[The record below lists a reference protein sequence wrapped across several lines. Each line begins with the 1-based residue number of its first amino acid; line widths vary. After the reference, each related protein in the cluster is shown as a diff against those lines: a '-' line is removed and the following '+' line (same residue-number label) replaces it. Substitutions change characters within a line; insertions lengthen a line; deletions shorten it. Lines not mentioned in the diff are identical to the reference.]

1 MDPIMIGIA
10 AVVIL
15 VIVAG
20 VFLMKKG
27 KNETTVDTQTQVKR
41 PKTLA
46 EQQRE
51 LELQRQSHM
60 PSPATPDLS
69 QTTLQTVQTPNIAE
83 SAQHELQAAEQ
94 LIQTQDYDGAITTL
108 RRALKNH
115 PSHSELNFTLLNSYA
130 LAKDYQHFNTFYL
143 EVLALNDADLTT
155 QANNLKMLVDEEQR
169 ISARSTVMTDT
180 AEAVESDGLDF
191 DLPGFKQDSDKPAIN
206 STLQVAMPSVT
217 EAAQPANPVDGISN
231 NADNELDFD
240 FALDVPETKIAPV
253 TPVPPAT
260 KPTTE
265 TTAAQPQSNELTFAD
280 FDFDLPSNEP
290 ATAETVPAPA
300 LESPTEIFAP
310 IDEPVTTASASNVNN
325 NNNAISDS
333 DFDFDFSL
341 PETQSTPTAT
351 ATAPMLTSPTAAPSA
366 DNNIADDFD
375 FDFALDVPETKI
387 APVTPVPP
395 ATKPTTET
403 TAAQPQSN
411 ELTFADFDFDLPSN
425 EPATAETVPAPALE
439 SPTEIFA
446 PIDEPVTT
454 ASASNVN
461 NNNNAISDSD
471 FDFDFS
477 LPETQSTPTATATAP
492 MLTSPT
498 AAPSADNNIAD
509 DFDFD
514 FELNAEPAVTVTP
527 TNDATTETDLSFGA
541 SDIKASSNLTS
552 DAATSVPFAS
562 DEATDIASFALD
574 DELLRQAEAASLAKP
589 ATPSVAEPVV
599 DLAEVSAPEVK
610 APKPSDSLLISD
622 DMFDLSFDDSTTQA
636 ATPANTQTTTTPIAS
651 PETTSIADNAISTTA
666 PVVEDLSAIL
676 DVIKDID
683 TDTLN
688 VDLAE
693 QYVNL
698 GEYDSAKRLLDEIKD
713 SNNTALVERATALRQ
728 RIA

>member
-20 VFLMKKG
+20 FFLMKKG

-51 LELQRQSHM
+51 LELQRQSQQ
-60 PSPATPDLS
+60 PSPYAAPNLPQS
-69 QTTLQTVQTPNIAE
+69 TLQTAQTLNTTE
-83 SAQHELQAAEQ
+83 NAQHELQAAEQ

-115 PSHSELNFTLLNSYA
+115 PSHSGLNFTLLNSYA
-130 LAKDYQHFNTFYL
+130 LAKDYQHFNSFYL
-143 EVLALNDADLTT
+143 EVLAVNNADLTT
-155 QANNLKMLVDEEQR
+155 QANNLKTLVDEEQR
-169 ISARSTVMTDT
+169 ITARSAAMTHT

-206 STLQVAMPSVT
+206 STSQVAMPSVT
-217 EAAQPANPVDGISN
+217 EMAQPATLANGASN

-253 TPVPPAT
+253 TPVPPET

-265 TTAAQPQSNELTFAD
+265 TTAAQPQSDELTFDD
-280 FDFDLPSNEP
+280 FDFDLPSKQP
-290 ATAETVPAPA
+290 ATAETVPAPV
-300 LESPTEIFAP
+300 LESPTEIVTP
-310 IDEPVTTASASNVNN
+310 VKEESVTTTLASNVNN
-325 NNNAISDS
+325 EAISDS
-333 DFDFDFSL
+333 DFDFDFDFSL
-341 PETQSTPTAT
+341 PDNPSTNAAT
-351 ATAPMLTSPTAAPSA
+351 AAAPMLTPPTAAPSA

-375 FDFALDVPETKI
+375 FDF
-387 APVTPVPP
+387 
-395 ATKPTTET
+395 
-403 TAAQPQSN
+403 
-411 ELTFADFDFDLPSN
+411 DLK
-425 EPATAETVPAPALE
+425 
-439 SPTEIFA
+439 
-446 PIDEPVTT
+446 
-454 ASASNVN
+454 
-461 NNNNAISDSD
+461 
-471 FDFDFS
+471 
-477 LPETQSTPTATATAP
+477 
-492 MLTSPT
+492 
-498 AAPSADNNIAD
+498 
-509 DFDFD
+509 
-514 FELNAEPAVTVTP
+514 AEPAVTP
-527 TNDATTETDLSFGA
+527 TNDATTEANLSFDA
-541 SDIKASSNLTS
+541 SDTKASSNLPS
-552 DAATSVPFAS
+552 DAATSVPVAS

-599 DLAEVSAPEVK
+599 DLAEVN

-636 ATPANTQTTTTPIAS
+636 ATPANTQTTTTPTAS
-651 PETTSIADNAISTTA
+651 PETTSIADKASLKTA

>member
-27 KNETTVDTQTQVKR
+27 NNQTTVDTQTQVKR

-51 LELQRQSHM
+51 LELQRQSQM
-60 PSPATPDLS
+60 PSPAAPDLW
-69 QTTLQTVQTPNIAE
+69 QTTLQTAQTLNTTE

-94 LIQTQDYDGAITTL
+94 LIQNQDYEGAITTL

-115 PSHSELNFTLLNSYA
+115 PSHSGLNFTLLNSYA
-130 LAKDYQHFNTFYL
+130 LVRDYQHFNSFYL
-143 EVLALNDADLTT
+143 EVLAVNDADLTT
-155 QANNLKMLVDEEQR
+155 QANNLKMLVDEGQS
-169 ISARSTVMTDT
+169 ITARSAAMTHT

-206 STLQVAMPSVT
+206 STSQVAMPSVT
-217 EAAQPANPVDGISN
+217 EAAQPATLANGANS

-240 FALDVPETKIAPV
+240 FALDAPETKIAPV
-253 TPVPPAT
+253 TPVPPET
-260 KPTTE
+260 DPTNE
-265 TTAAQPQSNELTFAD
+265 TTAAQSQSNELTFDD
-280 FDFDLPSNEP
+280 FDFDLPSKQP
-290 ATAETVPAPA
+290 ATAETVAAPV

-310 IDEPVTTASASNVNN
+310 IDEPVTTTSASNVNN

-341 PETQSTPTAT
+341 PDNPSTTAT
-351 ATAPMLTSPTAAPSA
+351 TAVEPITPPTAAPSA
-366 DNNIADDFD
+366 DNNIADEFDFD
-375 FDFALDVPETKI
+375 FD
-387 APVTPVPP
+387 
-395 ATKPTTET
+395 
-403 TAAQPQSN
+403 
-411 ELTFADFDFDLPSN
+411 
-425 EPATAETVPAPALE
+425 
-439 SPTEIFA
+439 
-446 PIDEPVTT
+446 
-454 ASASNVN
+454 
-461 NNNNAISDSD
+461 
-471 FDFDFS
+471 
-477 LPETQSTPTATATAP
+477 
-492 MLTSPT
+492 
-498 AAPSADNNIAD
+498 
-509 DFDFD
+509 
-514 FELNAEPAVTVTP
+514 LNAEPAVTP
-527 TNDATTETDLSFGA
+527 TNDATIEAALSFDA
-541 SDIKASSNLTS
+541 SDTKASSNLTS
-552 DAATSVPFAS
+552 DAAISVPLAS

-574 DELLRQAEAASLAKP
+574 DELLRQAEAATLATP

-599 DLAEVSAPEVK
+599 DLAEVSAPSQ
-610 APKPSDSLLISD
+610 SDSLLISD
-622 DMFDLSFDDSTTQA
+622 DMFDFVLDDDTTKAQDATSNVLVTEPTPSDDLIDLSFDDTATQA
-636 ATPANTQTTTTPIAS
+636 TNQTTTTPTAS
-651 PETTSIADNAISTTA
+651 PETPSVADEGSPTTA

-713 SNNTALVERATALRQ
+713 SNNTALVERAAALRQ

>member
-15 VIVAG
+15 VVIAG

-27 KNETTVDTQTQVKR
+27 KNQTTVDTQTQVKR

-51 LELQRQSHM
+51 LELQRQSQQ
-60 PSPATPDLS
+60 PSPYAAPNLP
-69 QTTLQTVQTPNIAE
+69 QTTLQTVQTLNTAE

-94 LIQTQDYDGAITTL
+94 LIQTQDYEGAITTL

-115 PSHSELNFTLLNSYA
+115 PSHSGLNFTLLNSYA
-130 LAKDYQHFNTFYL
+130 LAKDYQHFNTFYS

-155 QANNLKMLVDEEQR
+155 QANNLKMLVDEEQS
-169 ISARSTVMTDT
+169 ITARSAAMTHT
-180 AEAVESDGLDF
+180 AEVVESDGLDF

-206 STLQVAMPSVT
+206 STLHVVRPSVT
-217 EAAQPANPVDGISN
+217 QAARPATLANGVSS

-240 FALDVPETKIAPV
+240 FALDAPETKIAPV
-253 TPVPPAT
+253 APAT
-260 KPTTE
+260 NTTE
-265 TTAAQPQSNELTFAD
+265 TTAAQSQSNEFTFDD
-280 FDFDLPSNEP
+280 FDCDLPSKQP
-290 ATAETVPAPA
+290 ATAETVPAPV
-300 LESPTEIFAP
+300 LESTTEIFAP
-310 IDEPVTTASASNVNN
+310 IDEPVTTTLASNVNN

-333 DFDFDFSL
+333 GFDFDFSL
-341 PETQSTPTAT
+341 PETQSTPAAT
-351 ATAPMLTSPTAAPSA
+351 ATAPMLTT
-366 DNNIADDFD
+366 
-375 FDFALDVPETKI
+375 
-387 APVTPVPP
+387 
-395 ATKPTTET
+395 
-403 TAAQPQSN
+403 
-411 ELTFADFDFDLPSN
+411 
-425 EPATAETVPAPALE
+425 
-439 SPTEIFA
+439 
-446 PIDEPVTT
+446 
-454 ASASNVN
+454 
-461 NNNNAISDSD
+461 
-471 FDFDFS
+471 
-477 LPETQSTPTATATAP
+477 
-492 MLTSPT
+492 PT

-527 TNDATTETDLSFGA
+527 TNDATTEAALSFDT
-541 SDIKASSNLTS
+541 SDIKSSSNLTS
-552 DAATSVPFAS
+552 DAVTSVPVAS

-599 DLAEVSAPEVK
+599 DLAEVN

-651 PETTSIADNAISTTA
+651 PETTSIADKASLTTA
-666 PVVEDLSAIL
+666 PVVEDLSEIL

>member
-27 KNETTVDTQTQVKR
+27 KSQTTVDTQTQVKR

-51 LELQRQSHM
+51 LELQRQSQQ
-60 PSPATPDLS
+60 PSPYAA
-69 QTTLQTVQTPNIAE
+69 PNLPQ
-83 SAQHELQAAEQ
+83 STLQAA
-94 LIQTQDYDGAITTL
+94 QT
-108 RRALKNH
+108 
-115 PSHSELNFTLLNSYA
+115 LNLNA
-130 LAKDYQHFNTFYL
+130 
-143 EVLALNDADLTT
+143 
-155 QANNLKMLVDEEQR
+155 QANNLKTLVDEEQS
-169 ISARSTVMTDT
+169 INARSTAMTHT
-180 AEAVESDGLDF
+180 AEAVEPDGLDF

-206 STLQVAMPSVT
+206 STLHVVRPTVTQV
-217 EAAQPANPVDGISN
+217 AQPANPVDGISSK
-231 NADNELDFD
+231 ADNELDFD
-240 FALDVPETKIAPV
+240 FALDVPETKIAPLP
-253 TPVPPAT
+253 TAT
-260 KPTTE
+260 EPTTE
-265 TTAAQPQSNELTFAD
+265 TTAAQSQSNEFTFDD
-280 FDFDLPSNEP
+280 FDFDPPSKEP
-290 ATAETVPAPA
+290 ATAATVAAPA

-333 DFDFDFSL
+333 GFDFDFSL
-341 PETQSTPTAT
+341 PETQSTPAAT
-351 ATAPMLTSPTAAPSA
+351 ATAPMLTT
-366 DNNIADDFD
+366 
-375 FDFALDVPETKI
+375 
-387 APVTPVPP
+387 
-395 ATKPTTET
+395 
-403 TAAQPQSN
+403 
-411 ELTFADFDFDLPSN
+411 
-425 EPATAETVPAPALE
+425 
-439 SPTEIFA
+439 
-446 PIDEPVTT
+446 
-454 ASASNVN
+454 
-461 NNNNAISDSD
+461 
-471 FDFDFS
+471 
-477 LPETQSTPTATATAP
+477 
-492 MLTSPT
+492 PT

-514 FELNAEPAVTVTP
+514 FELNAEPAVTP
-527 TNDATTETDLSFGA
+527 TNDATTEADLSFDA

-552 DAATSVPFAS
+552 DAVTSVPVAS

-599 DLAEVSAPEVK
+599 DLAEVN

-636 ATPANTQTTTTPIAS
+636 ATPANTQTTTTPTAS
-651 PETTSIADNAISTTA
+651 PETTSIADKASLTTA
-666 PVVEDLSAIL
+666 PVVEDLSEIL

-713 SNNTALVERATALRQ
+713 SNNTALVERAATLRQ

>member
-27 KNETTVDTQTQVKR
+27 KSQTTVDTQTQAKR

-51 LELQRQSHM
+51 LELQRQSQM
-60 PSPATPDLS
+60 PSPAAPDLP
-69 QTTLQTVQTPNIAE
+69 QTTLQTVQTLNTAE

-94 LIQTQDYDGAITTL
+94 LIQNQDYEGAITTL

-115 PSHSELNFTLLNSYA
+115 PSHSGLNFTLLNSYA
-130 LAKDYQHFNTFYL
+130 LAKDYQHFNTFYS

-155 QANNLKMLVDEEQR
+155 QANNLKMLVDEEQS
-169 ISARSTVMTDT
+169 ITARSAAMTHT

-217 EAAQPANPVDGISN
+217 GAAQSVTPVDGASH

-240 FALDVPETKIAPV
+240 FALDVPETKPTPV
-253 TPVPPAT
+253 TTAT
-260 KPTTE
+260 EPTTE
-265 TTAAQPQSNELTFAD
+265 TTAAQSQSDELTFDD
-280 FDFDLPSNEP
+280 FDFDLPSKEP
-290 ATAETVPAPA
+290 ATAETVAAPV

-310 IDEPVTTASASNVNN
+310 IDEPVTTTLASKVNN
-325 NNNAISDS
+325 EAISDS

-351 ATAPMLTSPTAAPSA
+351 AVEPMLTSPTAAPSA
-366 DNNIADDFD
+366 DNNIADEF
-375 FDFALDVPETKI
+375 
-387 APVTPVPP
+387 
-395 ATKPTTET
+395 
-403 TAAQPQSN
+403 
-411 ELTFADFDFDLPSN
+411 DFDFDL
-425 EPATAETVPAPALE
+425 
-439 SPTEIFA
+439 
-446 PIDEPVTT
+446 
-454 ASASNVN
+454 
-461 NNNNAISDSD
+461 
-471 FDFDFS
+471 
-477 LPETQSTPTATATAP
+477 
-492 MLTSPT
+492 
-498 AAPSADNNIAD
+498 
-509 DFDFD
+509 
-514 FELNAEPAVTVTP
+514 NAEPAVTP
-527 TNDATTETDLSFGA
+527 TNDATTEADLSFDA

-552 DAATSVPFAS
+552 DAATSVPVAS
-562 DEATDIASFALD
+562 DEATDITSFDLD
-574 DELLRQAEAASLAKP
+574 DELLRQAEAATLAT
-589 ATPSVAEPVV
+589 ATTPSVAEPVV
-599 DLAEVSAPEVK
+599 DLAEVK
-610 APKPSDSLLISD
+610 APSQSDSLLISD
-622 DMFDLSFDDSTTQA
+622 DMFDFALDDDTTKVQDATSNVLFTEPTPSDDLIDLSFDDA
-636 ATPANTQTTTTPIAS
+636 AIQVTNQTTTTPTAS
-651 PETTSIADNAISTTA
+651 LETPSVADNAISTTA
-666 PVVEDLSAIL
+666 PVVEDLSAIF

>member
-27 KNETTVDTQTQVKR
+27 KSQTTVDTQTEVKR

-51 LELQRQSHM
+51 LELQRQSQM
-60 PSPATPDLS
+60 PSPAAPNLP
-69 QTTLQTVQTPNIAE
+69 QTTLQAAQTLNTTE
-83 SAQHELQAAEQ
+83 NAQHELQAAEQ
-94 LIQTQDYDGAITTL
+94 LIQTQDYEGAITTL

-115 PSHSELNFTLLNSYA
+115 PSHSGLNFTLLNSYA
-130 LAKDYQHFNTFYL
+130 LAKDYQHFNSFYL
-143 EVLALNDADLTT
+143 EVLAVNNADLTT

-169 ISARSTVMTDT
+169 ITARSAAMTHT

-206 STLQVAMPSVT
+206 STSQVAMPSVT
-217 EAAQPANPVDGISN
+217 EAAQPATLANGANS

-253 TPVPPAT
+253 TPVPPET
-260 KPTTE
+260 DPTTE
-265 TTAAQPQSNELTFAD
+265 TTAAQSQSNELTFDD
-280 FDFDLPSNEP
+280 FDFDLPSKQP
-290 ATAETVPAPA
+290 ATAETVAAPV
-300 LESPTEIFAP
+300 LESPTEIVAP
-310 IDEPVTTASASNVNN
+310 VTEEPVTTTSASNVNN
-325 NNNAISDS
+325 EAISDS

-351 ATAPMLTSPTAAPSA
+351 AVEPMIMTQTAAPSA
-366 DNNIADDFD
+366 DNIADDFD
-375 FDFALDVPETKI
+375 FDFD
-387 APVTPVPP
+387 
-395 ATKPTTET
+395 
-403 TAAQPQSN
+403 
-411 ELTFADFDFDLPSN
+411 
-425 EPATAETVPAPALE
+425 
-439 SPTEIFA
+439 
-446 PIDEPVTT
+446 
-454 ASASNVN
+454 
-461 NNNNAISDSD
+461 
-471 FDFDFS
+471 
-477 LPETQSTPTATATAP
+477 
-492 MLTSPT
+492 
-498 AAPSADNNIAD
+498 
-509 DFDFD
+509 
-514 FELNAEPAVTVTP
+514 LNAEPAVTP
-527 TNDATTETDLSFGA
+527 TNDATTETALSFGA
-541 SDIKASSNLTS
+541 SDTKASSNLTS

-574 DELLRQAEAASLAKP
+574 DELILQAEAATLATV
-589 ATPSVAEPVV
+589 ATPSVTEPVV
-599 DLAEVSAPEVK
+599 DLAEVSAPIEVK
-610 APKPSDSLLISD
+610 APSQSDSLLISD
-622 DMFDLSFDDSTTQA
+622 DMFDFALDDDTTKAQDATSNVLVTEPTPSDDLIDLSFDDTATQA
-636 ATPANTQTTTTPIAS
+636 TNQTTTTRTAS
-651 PETTSIADNAISTTA
+651 LETTSIADNVSLTTA

>member
-27 KNETTVDTQTQVKR
+27 KNQTTVPTQTQVKR

-51 LELQRQSHM
+51 LELQRQSQM
-60 PSPATPDLS
+60 PSPATHDLP
-69 QTTLQTVQTPNIAE
+69 QTTLQTIQTLNTAE

-94 LIQTQDYDGAITTL
+94 LIQTQDYEGAITTL

-115 PSHSELNFTLLNSYA
+115 PSHSGLNFTLLNSYA
-130 LAKDYQHFNTFYL
+130 LAKDYQHFNTFYS
-143 EVLALNDADLTT
+143 EVLALNDADITT
-155 QANNLKMLVDEEQR
+155 QANNLKMLVDEEQS
-169 ISARSTVMTDT
+169 ITARSAAITNT

-217 EAAQPANPVDGISN
+217 EVTQPATPVDGVSS

-240 FALDVPETKIAPV
+240 FALDAPETKIAPV
-253 TPVPPAT
+253 APAPPAT
-260 KPTTE
+260 EPTTE
-265 TTAAQPQSNELTFAD
+265 TTAAQSKSNELTFDD
-280 FDFDLPSNEP
+280 FDFDLPSKQP
-290 ATAETVPAPA
+290 ATAETVAAPV

-310 IDEPVTTASASNVNN
+310 IDEPVTTTLASNVNHE
-325 NNNAISDS
+325 AISDS

-351 ATAPMLTSPTAAPSA
+351 AVEPMLTSPTAAPSA
-366 DNNIADDFD
+366 DNNIADEF
-375 FDFALDVPETKI
+375 
-387 APVTPVPP
+387 
-395 ATKPTTET
+395 
-403 TAAQPQSN
+403 
-411 ELTFADFDFDLPSN
+411 DFDFDL
-425 EPATAETVPAPALE
+425 
-439 SPTEIFA
+439 
-446 PIDEPVTT
+446 
-454 ASASNVN
+454 
-461 NNNNAISDSD
+461 
-471 FDFDFS
+471 
-477 LPETQSTPTATATAP
+477 
-492 MLTSPT
+492 
-498 AAPSADNNIAD
+498 
-509 DFDFD
+509 
-514 FELNAEPAVTVTP
+514 NAEPAVTP
-527 TNDATTETDLSFGA
+527 TNDATTEADLSFDA
-541 SDIKASSNLTS
+541 SDTKASSNLTS
-552 DAATSVPFAS
+552 DAATSVPVAS
-562 DEATDIASFALD
+562 DEATDITSFDLD
-574 DELLRQAEAASLAKP
+574 DELLRQAEAATLAT
-589 ATPSVAEPVV
+589 ATTPSVAEPVV
-599 DLAEVSAPEVK
+599 DLAEVK
-610 APKPSDSLLISD
+610 APSQSDSLLISD
-622 DMFDLSFDDSTTQA
+622 DMFDFALDDDTTKVQDATSNVLVTEPTPSDDLIDLSFDDAATQA
-636 ATPANTQTTTTPIAS
+636 TNQTTTTPTAS
-651 PETTSIADNAISTTA
+651 IETTSIADNASPTTA
-666 PVVEDLSAIL
+666 PVIEDLSAIL

>member
-15 VIVAG
+15 VMVAG

-27 KNETTVDTQTQVKR
+27 KSQTTVDTQTQVKR

-51 LELQRQSHM
+51 LELQRQSQM
-60 PSPATPDLS
+60 PSPAAPDLP
-69 QTTLQTVQTPNIAE
+69 QTTLQTAQTLNTAE
-83 SAQHELQAAEQ
+83 NAQHELQAAEQ

-115 PSHSELNFTLLNSYA
+115 PSHSGLNFTLLNSYA
-130 LAKDYQHFNTFYL
+130 LAKDYQHFNTFYS

-155 QANNLKMLVDEEQR
+155 QANNLKMLVDEEQSITER
-169 ISARSTVMTDT
+169 NTAMTHT

-206 STLQVAMPSVT
+206 STSQVAIPSIT
-217 EAAQPANPVDGISN
+217 EAAQPATLANDASN

-253 TPVPPAT
+253 TPVPPET

-265 TTAAQPQSNELTFAD
+265 TTAAQSQSDELTFDD
-280 FDFDLPSNEP
+280 FDFDLPNNEP
-290 ATAETVPAPA
+290 ATAKTVAAPA
-300 LESPTEIFAP
+300 LESPTEIVTP
-310 IDEPVTTASASNVNN
+310 VKEESVTTTLASNVNN
-325 NNNAISDS
+325 EAISDS

-351 ATAPMLTSPTAAPSA
+351 AVEPMITTPMAAPSA
-366 DNNIADDFD
+366 DNNIADEF
-375 FDFALDVPETKI
+375 
-387 APVTPVPP
+387 
-395 ATKPTTET
+395 
-403 TAAQPQSN
+403 
-411 ELTFADFDFDLPSN
+411 DFDFDL
-425 EPATAETVPAPALE
+425 
-439 SPTEIFA
+439 
-446 PIDEPVTT
+446 
-454 ASASNVN
+454 
-461 NNNNAISDSD
+461 
-471 FDFDFS
+471 
-477 LPETQSTPTATATAP
+477 
-492 MLTSPT
+492 
-498 AAPSADNNIAD
+498 
-509 DFDFD
+509 
-514 FELNAEPAVTVTP
+514 NAEPAVTP
-527 TNDATTETDLSFGA
+527 TNDATTEAALSFDA
-541 SDIKASSNLTS
+541 SDTKASSNLTS
-552 DAATSVPFAS
+552 DAATSVPVAS
-562 DEATDIASFALD
+562 DEATDITSFDLD
-574 DELLRQAEAASLAKP
+574 DELLLQAEAATLAT
-589 ATPSVAEPVV
+589 ATTPSVAEPVV
-599 DLAEVSAPEVK
+599 DLAEVSAPIEVK
-610 APKPSDSLLISD
+610 ASSQSDSILISD
-622 DMFDLSFDDSTTQA
+622 DMFDFALDDDTTKAQDATSNVLVTEPTPSDDLIDLSFDDTQA
-636 ATPANTQTTTTPIAS
+636 TNQTTTTLTAS
-651 PETTSIADNAISTTA
+651 PETTSIADEGGPTTA

>member
-1 MDPIMIGIA
+1 MDPIMMGIA

-15 VIVAG
+15 VIIAG

-27 KNETTVDTQTQVKR
+27 KSQTTVDTQTQVKR

-51 LELQRQSHM
+51 LELQRQSQM
-60 PSPATPDLS
+60 PSPAAPDIL
-69 QTTLQTVQTPNIAE
+69 QTTLQTAQTLNTAE

-115 PSHSELNFTLLNSYA
+115 PSHSGLNFTLLNSYA
-130 LAKDYQHFNTFYL
+130 LAKDYQHFNNFYT

-155 QANNLKMLVDEEQR
+155 QANNLKMLVDEEQS
-169 ISARSTVMTDT
+169 ITARSTAMTHT

-191 DLPGFKQDSDKPAIN
+191 DLPGFKQDNDKPAVNIT
-206 STLQVAMPSVT
+206 SQVTMPSVT
-217 EAAQPANPVDGISN
+217 EVAQPAPPVDSVSS

-253 TPVPPAT
+253 PPAT

-265 TTAAQPQSNELTFAD
+265 TTAAQSQSNEFTFAD
-280 FDFDLPSNEP
+280 FDFDLPSKEP
-290 ATAETVPAPA
+290 ATAETVAAPV
-300 LESPTEIFAP
+300 LESPTEIVAP
-310 IDEPVTTASASNVNN
+310 IDEPVTTTSASNVNN
-325 NNNAISDS
+325 EAISDS

-351 ATAPMLTSPTAAPSA
+351 AAEPMITTPTAAPSA

-375 FDFALDVPETKI
+375 FDFD
-387 APVTPVPP
+387 
-395 ATKPTTET
+395 
-403 TAAQPQSN
+403 
-411 ELTFADFDFDLPSN
+411 
-425 EPATAETVPAPALE
+425 
-439 SPTEIFA
+439 
-446 PIDEPVTT
+446 
-454 ASASNVN
+454 
-461 NNNNAISDSD
+461 
-471 FDFDFS
+471 
-477 LPETQSTPTATATAP
+477 
-492 MLTSPT
+492 
-498 AAPSADNNIAD
+498 
-509 DFDFD
+509 
-514 FELNAEPAVTVTP
+514 LNAEPAVAP
-527 TNDATTETDLSFGA
+527 TNDATTEADLSFDA

-552 DAATSVPFAS
+552 DAVTSVPVAS

-599 DLAEVSAPEVK
+599 DLAEVN

-636 ATPANTQTTTTPIAS
+636 ATPANTQTTTTPTAS
-651 PETTSIADNAISTTA
+651 PETTSIADKASLKTA

>member
-51 LELQRQSHM
+51 LELQRQSQM
-60 PSPATPDLS
+60 PSPATHDLP
-69 QTTLQTVQTPNIAE
+69 QTTLQTAQNLNTDE

-217 EAAQPANPVDGISN
+217 QVAQSATLANGVSS
-231 NADNELDFD
+231 NADNKLDFD
-240 FALDVPETKIAPV
+240 FALDAPETKIAPV
-253 TPVPPAT
+253 APVPPAT
-260 KPTTE
+260 EPTTE
-265 TTAAQPQSNELTFAD
+265 TTAAQSQSNELTFDD
-280 FDFDLPSNEP
+280 FDCDLPSKEP

-310 IDEPVTTASASNVNN
+310 IDEPVATTLASNVNHE
-325 NNNAISDS
+325 AISDS

-341 PETQSTPTAT
+341 PDTPSTTAT
-351 ATAPMLTSPTAAPSA
+351 TAVEPMTTTSAAPSA
-366 DNNIADDFD
+366 DNIADEF
-375 FDFALDVPETKI
+375 
-387 APVTPVPP
+387 
-395 ATKPTTET
+395 
-403 TAAQPQSN
+403 
-411 ELTFADFDFDLPSN
+411 DFDFDL
-425 EPATAETVPAPALE
+425 
-439 SPTEIFA
+439 
-446 PIDEPVTT
+446 
-454 ASASNVN
+454 
-461 NNNNAISDSD
+461 
-471 FDFDFS
+471 
-477 LPETQSTPTATATAP
+477 
-492 MLTSPT
+492 
-498 AAPSADNNIAD
+498 
-509 DFDFD
+509 
-514 FELNAEPAVTVTP
+514 NAEPAVTP
-527 TNDATTETDLSFGA
+527 TNDATTEADLSFDA
-541 SDIKASSNLTS
+541 SDTKASNNLVS
-552 DAATSVPFAS
+552 DAATSVPVAS
-562 DEATDIASFALD
+562 DEATDIASFDLD
-574 DELLRQAEAASLAKP
+574 DELLRQAEAATLATP

-599 DLAEVSAPEVK
+599 DLAEVSAPSQ
-610 APKPSDSLLISD
+610 SDSLLISD
-622 DMFDLSFDDSTTQA
+622 DMFDFALDDDTTKAQDPTLNVLVTEPIPSDDLIDLSFDDAATQA
-636 ATPANTQTTTTPIAS
+636 TNQTTTTPTAS
-651 PETTSIADNAISTTA
+651 LETTSVADEGSPTTA

-713 SNNTALVERATALRQ
+713 SNNPALVERATALRQ

>member
-217 EAAQPANPVDGISN
+217 QVAQSATLANGVSS
-231 NADNELDFD
+231 NADNKLDFD
-240 FALDVPETKIAPV
+240 FALDAPETKIAPV
-253 TPVPPAT
+253 APVPPAT
-260 KPTTE
+260 EPTTE
-265 TTAAQPQSNELTFAD
+265 TTAAQSQSNELTFDD
-280 FDFDLPSNEP
+280 FDFDLPSKEP

-310 IDEPVTTASASNVNN
+310 IDEPVATTLASNVNHE
-325 NNNAISDS
+325 AISDS

-341 PETQSTPTAT
+341 PDTPSTTAT
-351 ATAPMLTSPTAAPSA
+351 TAVEPMTTTSAAPSA
-366 DNNIADDFD
+366 DNIADEFDFD
-375 FDFALDVPETKI
+375 FD
-387 APVTPVPP
+387 
-395 ATKPTTET
+395 
-403 TAAQPQSN
+403 
-411 ELTFADFDFDLPSN
+411 
-425 EPATAETVPAPALE
+425 
-439 SPTEIFA
+439 
-446 PIDEPVTT
+446 
-454 ASASNVN
+454 
-461 NNNNAISDSD
+461 
-471 FDFDFS
+471 
-477 LPETQSTPTATATAP
+477 
-492 MLTSPT
+492 
-498 AAPSADNNIAD
+498 
-509 DFDFD
+509 
-514 FELNAEPAVTVTP
+514 LNAEPAVTP
-527 TNDATTETDLSFGA
+527 THDATTEADLSFDA
-541 SDIKASSNLTS
+541 SDTKASNNLVS
-552 DAATSVPFAS
+552 DAATSVPVAS
-562 DEATDIASFALD
+562 DEATDIASFDLD
-574 DELLRQAEAASLAKP
+574 DELLRQAEAATLATP

-599 DLAEVSAPEVK
+599 DLAEVSAPSQ
-610 APKPSDSLLISD
+610 SDSLLISD
-622 DMFDLSFDDSTTQA
+622 DMFDFALDDDTTKAQDPTLNVLVTEPIPSDDLIDLSFDDADTQA
-636 ATPANTQTTTTPIAS
+636 TNQTTTTPTAS
-651 PETTSIADNAISTTA
+651 LETTSVADNASLTTA
-666 PVVEDLSAIL
+666 PVIEDLSAIL

>member
-27 KNETTVDTQTQVKR
+27 KSQTTVDTQTQVKR

-51 LELQRQSHM
+51 LELQRQSQQ
-60 PSPATPDLS
+60 PSPYAA
-69 QTTLQTVQTPNIAE
+69 PNLPQ
-83 SAQHELQAAEQ
+83 STLQAA
-94 LIQTQDYDGAITTL
+94 QT
-108 RRALKNH
+108 
-115 PSHSELNFTLLNSYA
+115 LNLNA
-130 LAKDYQHFNTFYL
+130 
-143 EVLALNDADLTT
+143 
-155 QANNLKMLVDEEQR
+155 QANNLKTLVDEEQS
-169 ISARSTVMTDT
+169 INARSTAMTHT
-180 AEAVESDGLDF
+180 AEAVEPDGLDF

-206 STLQVAMPSVT
+206 STLHVVRPTVTQV
-217 EAAQPANPVDGISN
+217 AQPANPVDGISSK
-231 NADNELDFD
+231 ADNELDFD
-240 FALDVPETKIAPV
+240 FALDVPETKIAPLP
-253 TPVPPAT
+253 TAT
-260 KPTTE
+260 EPTTE
-265 TTAAQPQSNELTFAD
+265 TTAAQSQSNEFTFDD
-280 FDFDLPSNEP
+280 FDFDPPSKEP
-290 ATAETVPAPA
+290 ATAATVAAPA

-333 DFDFDFSL
+333 GFDFDFSL
-341 PETQSTPTAT
+341 PETQSTPAAT
-351 ATAPMLTSPTAAPSA
+351 ATAPMLTT
-366 DNNIADDFD
+366 
-375 FDFALDVPETKI
+375 
-387 APVTPVPP
+387 
-395 ATKPTTET
+395 
-403 TAAQPQSN
+403 
-411 ELTFADFDFDLPSN
+411 
-425 EPATAETVPAPALE
+425 
-439 SPTEIFA
+439 
-446 PIDEPVTT
+446 
-454 ASASNVN
+454 
-461 NNNNAISDSD
+461 
-471 FDFDFS
+471 
-477 LPETQSTPTATATAP
+477 
-492 MLTSPT
+492 PT

-527 TNDATTETDLSFGA
+527 TNDATTEADLSFDT
-541 SDIKASSNLTS
+541 SDIKSSSNLTS
-552 DAATSVPFAS
+552 DAVTSVPVAS

-599 DLAEVSAPEVK
+599 DLAEVN

-651 PETTSIADNAISTTA
+651 PETTSIADKASLTTA
-666 PVVEDLSAIL
+666 PVVEDLSEIL

-713 SNNTALVERATALRQ
+713 SNNTALVERAAALRQ

>member
-15 VIVAG
+15 VVIAG

-27 KNETTVDTQTQVKR
+27 KSQTTVDTQTEVKR

-51 LELQRQSHM
+51 LELQRQSQQ
-60 PSPATPDLS
+60 PSPYAA
-69 QTTLQTVQTPNIAE
+69 PNLPQ
-83 SAQHELQAAEQ
+83 STLQAA
-94 LIQTQDYDGAITTL
+94 QT
-108 RRALKNH
+108 
-115 PSHSELNFTLLNSYA
+115 LNLNA
-130 LAKDYQHFNTFYL
+130 
-143 EVLALNDADLTT
+143 
-155 QANNLKMLVDEEQR
+155 QANNLKTLVDEEQS
-169 ISARSTVMTDT
+169 INARSTAMTHT
-180 AEAVESDGLDF
+180 AEAVEPDGLDF

-206 STLQVAMPSVT
+206 STLHVVRPTVTQV
-217 EAAQPANPVDGISN
+217 AQPANPVDGISSK
-231 NADNELDFD
+231 ADNELDFD
-240 FALDVPETKIAPV
+240 FALDVPETKIAPLP
-253 TPVPPAT
+253 TAT
-260 KPTTE
+260 EPTTE
-265 TTAAQPQSNELTFAD
+265 TTAAQSQSNEFTFDD
-280 FDFDLPSNEP
+280 FDFDPPSKEP
-290 ATAETVPAPA
+290 ATAATVAAPA

-333 DFDFDFSL
+333 GFDFDFSL
-341 PETQSTPTAT
+341 PETQSTPAAT
-351 ATAPMLTSPTAAPSA
+351 ATAPMLTT
-366 DNNIADDFD
+366 
-375 FDFALDVPETKI
+375 
-387 APVTPVPP
+387 
-395 ATKPTTET
+395 
-403 TAAQPQSN
+403 
-411 ELTFADFDFDLPSN
+411 
-425 EPATAETVPAPALE
+425 
-439 SPTEIFA
+439 
-446 PIDEPVTT
+446 
-454 ASASNVN
+454 
-461 NNNNAISDSD
+461 
-471 FDFDFS
+471 
-477 LPETQSTPTATATAP
+477 
-492 MLTSPT
+492 PT

-527 TNDATTETDLSFGA
+527 TNDATTEAALSFDT
-541 SDIKASSNLTS
+541 SDIKSSSNLTS
-552 DAATSVPFAS
+552 DAVTSVPVAS

-599 DLAEVSAPEVK
+599 DLAEVN

-651 PETTSIADNAISTTA
+651 PETTSIADKASLTTA
-666 PVVEDLSAIL
+666 PVVEDLSEIL

>member
-27 KNETTVDTQTQVKR
+27 KSQTTVDTQTQVKR

-51 LELQRQSHM
+51 LELQRQSQQ
-60 PSPATPDLS
+60 PSPYAA
-69 QTTLQTVQTPNIAE
+69 PNLPQ
-83 SAQHELQAAEQ
+83 STLQAA
-94 LIQTQDYDGAITTL
+94 QT
-108 RRALKNH
+108 
-115 PSHSELNFTLLNSYA
+115 LNLNA
-130 LAKDYQHFNTFYL
+130 
-143 EVLALNDADLTT
+143 
-155 QANNLKMLVDEEQR
+155 QANNLKTLVDEEQS
-169 ISARSTVMTDT
+169 INARSTAMTHT
-180 AEAVESDGLDF
+180 AEAVEPDGLDF

-206 STLQVAMPSVT
+206 STLHVVRPTVTQV
-217 EAAQPANPVDGISN
+217 AQPANPVDGISSK
-231 NADNELDFD
+231 ADNELDFD
-240 FALDVPETKIAPV
+240 FALDVPETKIAPLP
-253 TPVPPAT
+253 TAT
-260 KPTTE
+260 EPTTE
-265 TTAAQPQSNELTFAD
+265 TTAAQSQSNEFTFDD
-280 FDFDLPSNEP
+280 FDFDPPSKEP
-290 ATAETVPAPA
+290 ATAATVAAPA

-333 DFDFDFSL
+333 GFDFDFSL
-341 PETQSTPTAT
+341 PETQSTPAAT
-351 ATAPMLTSPTAAPSA
+351 ATAPMLTT
-366 DNNIADDFD
+366 
-375 FDFALDVPETKI
+375 
-387 APVTPVPP
+387 
-395 ATKPTTET
+395 
-403 TAAQPQSN
+403 
-411 ELTFADFDFDLPSN
+411 
-425 EPATAETVPAPALE
+425 
-439 SPTEIFA
+439 
-446 PIDEPVTT
+446 
-454 ASASNVN
+454 
-461 NNNNAISDSD
+461 
-471 FDFDFS
+471 
-477 LPETQSTPTATATAP
+477 
-492 MLTSPT
+492 PT

-527 TNDATTETDLSFGA
+527 TNDATTEAALSFDT
-541 SDIKASSNLTS
+541 SDIKSSSNLTS
-552 DAATSVPFAS
+552 DAVTSVPVAS

-599 DLAEVSAPEVK
+599 DLAEVN

-651 PETTSIADNAISTTA
+651 PETTSIADKASLTTA

-713 SNNTALVERATALRQ
+713 SNNTALVERAAALRQ

>member
-27 KNETTVDTQTQVKR
+27 KNQTTVDTQTQVKR

-51 LELQRQSHM
+51 LELQRQSQQ
-60 PSPATPDLS
+60 PSPYAA
-69 QTTLQTVQTPNIAE
+69 PNLPQ
-83 SAQHELQAAEQ
+83 STLQAA
-94 LIQTQDYDGAITTL
+94 QT
-108 RRALKNH
+108 
-115 PSHSELNFTLLNSYA
+115 LNLNA
-130 LAKDYQHFNTFYL
+130 
-143 EVLALNDADLTT
+143 
-155 QANNLKMLVDEEQR
+155 QANNLKTLVDEEQS
-169 ISARSTVMTDT
+169 INARSTAMTHT
-180 AEAVESDGLDF
+180 AEAVEPDGLDF

-206 STLQVAMPSVT
+206 STLHVVRPTVTQV
-217 EAAQPANPVDGISN
+217 AQPANPVDGISSK
-231 NADNELDFD
+231 ADNELDFD
-240 FALDVPETKIAPV
+240 FALDVPETKIAPLP
-253 TPVPPAT
+253 TAT
-260 KPTTE
+260 EPTTE
-265 TTAAQPQSNELTFAD
+265 TTAAQSQSNEFTFDD
-280 FDFDLPSNEP
+280 FDFDPPSKEP
-290 ATAETVPAPA
+290 ATAATVAAPA

-333 DFDFDFSL
+333 GFDFDFSL
-341 PETQSTPTAT
+341 PETQSTPAAT
-351 ATAPMLTSPTAAPSA
+351 ATAPMLTT
-366 DNNIADDFD
+366 
-375 FDFALDVPETKI
+375 
-387 APVTPVPP
+387 
-395 ATKPTTET
+395 
-403 TAAQPQSN
+403 
-411 ELTFADFDFDLPSN
+411 
-425 EPATAETVPAPALE
+425 
-439 SPTEIFA
+439 
-446 PIDEPVTT
+446 
-454 ASASNVN
+454 
-461 NNNNAISDSD
+461 
-471 FDFDFS
+471 
-477 LPETQSTPTATATAP
+477 
-492 MLTSPT
+492 PT

-527 TNDATTETDLSFGA
+527 TNDATTEAALSFDT
-541 SDIKASSNLTS
+541 SDIKSSSNLTS
-552 DAATSVPFAS
+552 DAVTSVPVAS

-599 DLAEVSAPEVK
+599 DLAEVN

-636 ATPANTQTTTTPIAS
+636 ATPANTQTTTTPTAS
-651 PETTSIADNAISTTA
+651 PETTSIADKASLTTA
-666 PVVEDLSAIL
+666 PVVEDLSEIL

-713 SNNTALVERATALRQ
+713 SNNTALVERAAALRQ

>member
-27 KNETTVDTQTQVKR
+27 KSQTTVDTQTQVKR

-51 LELQRQSHM
+51 LELQRQSQQ
-60 PSPATPDLS
+60 PSPYAA
-69 QTTLQTVQTPNIAE
+69 PNLPQ
-83 SAQHELQAAEQ
+83 STLQAA
-94 LIQTQDYDGAITTL
+94 QT
-108 RRALKNH
+108 
-115 PSHSELNFTLLNSYA
+115 LNLNA
-130 LAKDYQHFNTFYL
+130 
-143 EVLALNDADLTT
+143 
-155 QANNLKMLVDEEQR
+155 QANNLKTLVDEEQS
-169 ISARSTVMTDT
+169 INARSTAMTHT
-180 AEAVESDGLDF
+180 AEAVEPDGLDF

-206 STLQVAMPSVT
+206 STLHVVRPTVTQV
-217 EAAQPANPVDGISN
+217 AQPANPVDGISSK
-231 NADNELDFD
+231 ADNELDFD
-240 FALDVPETKIAPV
+240 FALDVPETKIAPLP
-253 TPVPPAT
+253 TAT
-260 KPTTE
+260 EPTTE
-265 TTAAQPQSNELTFAD
+265 TTAAQSQSNEFTFDD
-280 FDFDLPSNEP
+280 FDFDPPSKEP
-290 ATAETVPAPA
+290 ATAATVAAPA

-333 DFDFDFSL
+333 GFDFDFSL
-341 PETQSTPTAT
+341 PETQSTPAAT
-351 ATAPMLTSPTAAPSA
+351 ATAPMLTT
-366 DNNIADDFD
+366 
-375 FDFALDVPETKI
+375 
-387 APVTPVPP
+387 
-395 ATKPTTET
+395 
-403 TAAQPQSN
+403 
-411 ELTFADFDFDLPSN
+411 
-425 EPATAETVPAPALE
+425 
-439 SPTEIFA
+439 
-446 PIDEPVTT
+446 
-454 ASASNVN
+454 
-461 NNNNAISDSD
+461 
-471 FDFDFS
+471 
-477 LPETQSTPTATATAP
+477 
-492 MLTSPT
+492 PT

-527 TNDATTETDLSFGA
+527 TNDATTEAALSFDT
-541 SDIKASSNLTS
+541 SDIKSSSNLTS
-552 DAATSVPFAS
+552 DAVTSVPVAS

-599 DLAEVSAPEVK
+599 DLAEVN

-651 PETTSIADNAISTTA
+651 PETTSIADKASLTTA
-666 PVVEDLSAIL
+666 PVVEDLSEIL

>member
-15 VIVAG
+15 VVIAG

-27 KNETTVDTQTQVKR
+27 KNQTTVDTQTQVKR

-51 LELQRQSHM
+51 LELQRQSQQ
-60 PSPATPDLS
+60 PSPYAA
-69 QTTLQTVQTPNIAE
+69 PNLPQ
-83 SAQHELQAAEQ
+83 STLQAA
-94 LIQTQDYDGAITTL
+94 QT
-108 RRALKNH
+108 
-115 PSHSELNFTLLNSYA
+115 LNLNA
-130 LAKDYQHFNTFYL
+130 
-143 EVLALNDADLTT
+143 
-155 QANNLKMLVDEEQR
+155 QANNLKTLVDEEQS
-169 ISARSTVMTDT
+169 INARSTAMTHT
-180 AEAVESDGLDF
+180 AEAVEPDGLDF

-206 STLQVAMPSVT
+206 STLHVVRPTVTQV
-217 EAAQPANPVDGISN
+217 AQPANPVDGISSK
-231 NADNELDFD
+231 ADNELDFD
-240 FALDVPETKIAPV
+240 FALDVPETKIAPLP
-253 TPVPPAT
+253 TAT
-260 KPTTE
+260 EPTTE
-265 TTAAQPQSNELTFAD
+265 TTAAQSQSNEFTFDD
-280 FDFDLPSNEP
+280 FDFDPPSKEP
-290 ATAETVPAPA
+290 ATAATVAAPA

-333 DFDFDFSL
+333 GFDFDFSL
-341 PETQSTPTAT
+341 PETQSTPAAT
-351 ATAPMLTSPTAAPSA
+351 ATAPMLTT
-366 DNNIADDFD
+366 
-375 FDFALDVPETKI
+375 
-387 APVTPVPP
+387 
-395 ATKPTTET
+395 
-403 TAAQPQSN
+403 
-411 ELTFADFDFDLPSN
+411 
-425 EPATAETVPAPALE
+425 
-439 SPTEIFA
+439 
-446 PIDEPVTT
+446 
-454 ASASNVN
+454 
-461 NNNNAISDSD
+461 
-471 FDFDFS
+471 
-477 LPETQSTPTATATAP
+477 
-492 MLTSPT
+492 PT

-527 TNDATTETDLSFGA
+527 TNDATTEAALSFDT
-541 SDIKASSNLTS
+541 SDIKSSSNLTS
-552 DAATSVPFAS
+552 DAVTSVPVAS

-599 DLAEVSAPEVK
+599 DLAEVN

-651 PETTSIADNAISTTA
+651 PETTSIADKASLTTA
-666 PVVEDLSAIL
+666 PVVEDLSEIL

>member
-27 KNETTVDTQTQVKR
+27 KSQTTVDTQTQVKR

-51 LELQRQSHM
+51 LELQRQSQQ
-60 PSPATPDLS
+60 PSPYAA
-69 QTTLQTVQTPNIAE
+69 PNLPQ
-83 SAQHELQAAEQ
+83 STLQAA
-94 LIQTQDYDGAITTL
+94 QTL
-108 RRALKNH
+108 
-115 PSHSELNFTLLNSYA
+115 SLNA
-130 LAKDYQHFNTFYL
+130 
-143 EVLALNDADLTT
+143 
-155 QANNLKMLVDEEQR
+155 QAHNLKTLVDEDQS
-169 ISARSTVMTDT
+169 INARSTAMTHT
-180 AEAVESDGLDF
+180 AEAVEPDGLDF

-206 STLQVAMPSVT
+206 STLHVVRPTVTQV
-217 EAAQPANPVDGISN
+217 AQPANPVDGISSK
-231 NADNELDFD
+231 ADNELDFD
-240 FALDVPETKIAPV
+240 FALDVPETKIAPL
-253 TPVPPAT
+253 P
-260 KPTTE
+260 TE
-265 TTAAQPQSNELTFAD
+265 TTAAPSQSNEFTFDD
-280 FDFDLPSNEP
+280 FDFDLPSKQP
-290 ATAETVPAPA
+290 ATAETVPAPV

-333 DFDFDFSL
+333 GFDFDFSL
-341 PETQSTPTAT
+341 PETQSTPAAT
-351 ATAPMLTSPTAAPSA
+351 ATAPMLTT
-366 DNNIADDFD
+366 
-375 FDFALDVPETKI
+375 
-387 APVTPVPP
+387 
-395 ATKPTTET
+395 
-403 TAAQPQSN
+403 
-411 ELTFADFDFDLPSN
+411 
-425 EPATAETVPAPALE
+425 
-439 SPTEIFA
+439 
-446 PIDEPVTT
+446 
-454 ASASNVN
+454 
-461 NNNNAISDSD
+461 
-471 FDFDFS
+471 
-477 LPETQSTPTATATAP
+477 
-492 MLTSPT
+492 PT

-527 TNDATTETDLSFGA
+527 TNDATTEAALSFDT
-541 SDIKASSNLTS
+541 SDIKSSSNLTS
-552 DAATSVPFAS
+552 DAVTSVPVAS

-599 DLAEVSAPEVK
+599 DLAEVN

-651 PETTSIADNAISTTA
+651 PETTSIADKASLTTA
-666 PVVEDLSAIL
+666 PVVEDLSEIL

-713 SNNTALVERATALRQ
+713 SNNTALVERAAALRQ

>member
-27 KNETTVDTQTQVKR
+27 KSQATVDTQTQVKR

-51 LELQRQSHM
+51 LELQRQSQT
-60 PSPATPDLS
+60 PSPATPDLP
-69 QTTLQTVQTPNIAE
+69 QTTLQTAQTLNTAE

-94 LIQTQDYDGAITTL
+94 LIQTQDYEDAITTL

-115 PSHSELNFTLLNSYA
+115 PSHSGLNFTLLNSYA
-130 LAKDYQHFNTFYL
+130 LAKDYQHFNTFYP

-169 ISARSTVMTDT
+169 INARSAAMAHT

-217 EAAQPANPVDGISN
+217 EVTQPATPVDGVSS

-240 FALDVPETKIAPV
+240 FALDAPETKIAPV
-253 TPVPPAT
+253 APVPPAT
-260 KPTTE
+260 EPTTE
-265 TTAAQPQSNELTFAD
+265 TTAAQSQSDELTFDD
-280 FDFDLPSNEP
+280 FDFDLPSKQP
-290 ATAETVPAPA
+290 ATAETSPV
-300 LESPTEIFAP
+300 LESTTEIFAP
-310 IDEPVTTASASNVNN
+310 IDEPVATTLASNVNN
-325 NNNAISDS
+325 EAISDS

-341 PETQSTPTAT
+341 PDTPSTTAAT
-351 ATAPMLTSPTAAPSA
+351 AVEPMATTSAAPSA
-366 DNNIADDFD
+366 ENIAD
-375 FDFALDVPETKI
+375 E
-387 APVTPVPP
+387 
-395 ATKPTTET
+395 
-403 TAAQPQSN
+403 
-411 ELTFADFDFDLPSN
+411 
-425 EPATAETVPAPALE
+425 
-439 SPTEIFA
+439 
-446 PIDEPVTT
+446 
-454 ASASNVN
+454 
-461 NNNNAISDSD
+461 
-471 FDFDFS
+471 
-477 LPETQSTPTATATAP
+477 
-492 MLTSPT
+492 
-498 AAPSADNNIAD
+498 
-509 DFDFD
+509 FDFD
-514 FELNAEPAVTVTP
+514 FELNVEPAVTP
-527 TNDATTETDLSFGA
+527 THDATTEPALSFDA
-541 SDIKASSNLTS
+541 SDTKASSNLTS
-552 DAATSVPFAS
+552 DAVTSVPVAS
-562 DEATDIASFALD
+562 DEATDNASFALD
-574 DELLRQAEAASLAKP
+574 DELLLQAEAASLATP
-589 ATPSVAEPVV
+589 ATPSVADPVV
-599 DLAEVSAPEVK
+599 DLAAVSTPSQ
-610 APKPSDSLLISD
+610 SDSLLISD
-622 DMFDLSFDDSTTQA
+622 DMFDFALDDDTTKEQDPTSNVLVTEPTPSDDLIDLSFDDAATQA
-636 ATPANTQTTTTPIAS
+636 TNQTTTTPTAS
-651 PETTSIADNAISTTA
+651 LESIADNAISTTA

-713 SNNTALVERATALRQ
+713 SNNTALVERAAALRQ

>member
-15 VIVAG
+15 VIVTG

-27 KNETTVDTQTQVKR
+27 KSQTTVDTQTQVKR

-51 LELQRQSHM
+51 LELQRQSQQ
-60 PSPATPDLS
+60 PSPYAA
-69 QTTLQTVQTPNIAE
+69 PNLPQ
-83 SAQHELQAAEQ
+83 STLQAA
-94 LIQTQDYDGAITTL
+94 QT
-108 RRALKNH
+108 
-115 PSHSELNFTLLNSYA
+115 LNLNA
-130 LAKDYQHFNTFYL
+130 
-143 EVLALNDADLTT
+143 
-155 QANNLKMLVDEEQR
+155 QANNLKTLVDEEQS
-169 ISARSTVMTDT
+169 INARSTAMTHT
-180 AEAVESDGLDF
+180 AEAVEPDGLDF

-206 STLQVAMPSVT
+206 STLHVVRPTVTQV
-217 EAAQPANPVDGISN
+217 AQPANPVDGISSK
-231 NADNELDFD
+231 ADNELDFD
-240 FALDVPETKIAPV
+240 FALDVPETKIAPLP
-253 TPVPPAT
+253 TAT
-260 KPTTE
+260 EPTTE
-265 TTAAQPQSNELTFAD
+265 TTAAQSQSNEFTFDD
-280 FDFDLPSNEP
+280 FDFDLPSKQP
-290 ATAETVPAPA
+290 ATAATVAAPA

-333 DFDFDFSL
+333 GFDFDFSL
-341 PETQSTPTAT
+341 PETQSTPAAT
-351 ATAPMLTSPTAAPSA
+351 ATAPMLTT
-366 DNNIADDFD
+366 
-375 FDFALDVPETKI
+375 
-387 APVTPVPP
+387 
-395 ATKPTTET
+395 
-403 TAAQPQSN
+403 
-411 ELTFADFDFDLPSN
+411 
-425 EPATAETVPAPALE
+425 
-439 SPTEIFA
+439 
-446 PIDEPVTT
+446 
-454 ASASNVN
+454 
-461 NNNNAISDSD
+461 
-471 FDFDFS
+471 
-477 LPETQSTPTATATAP
+477 
-492 MLTSPT
+492 PT

-527 TNDATTETDLSFGA
+527 TNDATTEAALSFDT
-541 SDIKASSNLTS
+541 SDIKSSSNLTS
-552 DAATSVPFAS
+552 DAVTSVPVAS

-599 DLAEVSAPEVK
+599 DLAEVN

-651 PETTSIADNAISTTA
+651 PETTSIADKASLTTA

-713 SNNTALVERATALRQ
+713 SNNTALVERAAALRQ

>member
-115 PSHSELNFTLLNSYA
+115 PSHSGLNFTLLNSYA

-217 EAAQPANPVDGISN
+217 EMAQPATLANGASS

-253 TPVPPAT
+253 APVPPET

-265 TTAAQPQSNELTFAD
+265 TTAAQPQSNELTFDD
-280 FDFDLPSNEP
+280 FDFDLPSKEP

-310 IDEPVTTASASNVNN
+310 IDEPVATTLASNVNHE
-325 NNNAISDS
+325 AISDS

-341 PETQSTPTAT
+341 PDTPSTTAT
-351 ATAPMLTSPTAAPSA
+351 TAVEPMTTTSAAPSA
-366 DNNIADDFD
+366 DNIADEF
-375 FDFALDVPETKI
+375 
-387 APVTPVPP
+387 
-395 ATKPTTET
+395 
-403 TAAQPQSN
+403 
-411 ELTFADFDFDLPSN
+411 DFDFDL
-425 EPATAETVPAPALE
+425 
-439 SPTEIFA
+439 
-446 PIDEPVTT
+446 
-454 ASASNVN
+454 
-461 NNNNAISDSD
+461 
-471 FDFDFS
+471 
-477 LPETQSTPTATATAP
+477 
-492 MLTSPT
+492 
-498 AAPSADNNIAD
+498 
-509 DFDFD
+509 
-514 FELNAEPAVTVTP
+514 NAEPAVTP
-527 TNDATTETDLSFGA
+527 TNDATTEADLSFDA
-541 SDIKASSNLTS
+541 SDTKASSNLTS
-552 DAATSVPFAS
+552 DAATSVPVAS
-562 DEATDIASFALD
+562 DEVTDSASFDLD
-574 DELLRQAEAASLAKP
+574 DELLRQAEAATLATP

-599 DLAEVSAPEVK
+599 DLAEVSAPSQ
-610 APKPSDSLLISD
+610 SDSLLISD
-622 DMFDLSFDDSTTQA
+622 DMFDFALDDDTTKAQDATLNVLVTEPTPSDDLIDLSFDDAATQA
-636 ATPANTQTTTTPIAS
+636 TNQTTTTPTAS
-651 PETTSIADNAISTTA
+651 LETTSVADNASLTTA
-666 PVVEDLSAIL
+666 PVIEDLSAIL

>member
-15 VIVAG
+15 VVIAG

-27 KNETTVDTQTQVKR
+27 KNQTTVDTQTQVKR

-51 LELQRQSHM
+51 LELQRQSQQ
-60 PSPATPDLS
+60 PSPYAA
-69 QTTLQTVQTPNIAE
+69 PNLPQ
-83 SAQHELQAAEQ
+83 STLQAA
-94 LIQTQDYDGAITTL
+94 QT
-108 RRALKNH
+108 
-115 PSHSELNFTLLNSYA
+115 LNLNA
-130 LAKDYQHFNTFYL
+130 
-143 EVLALNDADLTT
+143 
-155 QANNLKMLVDEEQR
+155 QANNLKTLVDEEQS
-169 ISARSTVMTDT
+169 INARSTAMTHT
-180 AEAVESDGLDF
+180 AEAVEPDGLDF

-206 STLQVAMPSVT
+206 STLHVVRPTVTQV
-217 EAAQPANPVDGISN
+217 AQPANPVDGISSK
-231 NADNELDFD
+231 ADNELDFD
-240 FALDVPETKIAPV
+240 FALDVPETKIAPLP
-253 TPVPPAT
+253 TAT
-260 KPTTE
+260 EPTTE
-265 TTAAQPQSNELTFAD
+265 TTAAQSQSNEFTFDD
-280 FDFDLPSNEP
+280 FDFDPPSKEP
-290 ATAETVPAPA
+290 ATAATVAAPA

-333 DFDFDFSL
+333 GFDFDFSL
-341 PETQSTPTAT
+341 PETQSTPAAT
-351 ATAPMLTSPTAAPSA
+351 ATAPMLTT
-366 DNNIADDFD
+366 
-375 FDFALDVPETKI
+375 
-387 APVTPVPP
+387 
-395 ATKPTTET
+395 
-403 TAAQPQSN
+403 
-411 ELTFADFDFDLPSN
+411 
-425 EPATAETVPAPALE
+425 
-439 SPTEIFA
+439 
-446 PIDEPVTT
+446 
-454 ASASNVN
+454 
-461 NNNNAISDSD
+461 
-471 FDFDFS
+471 
-477 LPETQSTPTATATAP
+477 
-492 MLTSPT
+492 PT

-527 TNDATTETDLSFGA
+527 TNDATTEAALSFDT
-541 SDIKASSNLTS
+541 SDIKSSSNLTS
-552 DAATSVPFAS
+552 DAVTSVPVAS

-599 DLAEVSAPEVK
+599 DLAEVN

-636 ATPANTQTTTTPIAS
+636 ATPANTQTTTTPTAS
-651 PETTSIADNAISTTA
+651 PETTSIADKASLTTA
-666 PVVEDLSAIL
+666 PVVEDLSEIL

-713 SNNTALVERATALRQ
+713 SNNTALVERAAALRQ